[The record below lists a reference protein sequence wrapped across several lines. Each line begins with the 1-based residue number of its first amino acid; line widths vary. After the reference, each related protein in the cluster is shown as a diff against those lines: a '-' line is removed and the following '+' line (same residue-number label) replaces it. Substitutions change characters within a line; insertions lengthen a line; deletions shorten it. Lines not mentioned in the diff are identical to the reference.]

1 MQHENIIDIIVEHL
15 QACTDETLL
24 DLILSLLIESGY

>member
-1 MQHENIIDIIVEHL
+1 MQHDLLINQIIERL

-24 DLILSLLIESGY
+24 DLVLALLVESGY